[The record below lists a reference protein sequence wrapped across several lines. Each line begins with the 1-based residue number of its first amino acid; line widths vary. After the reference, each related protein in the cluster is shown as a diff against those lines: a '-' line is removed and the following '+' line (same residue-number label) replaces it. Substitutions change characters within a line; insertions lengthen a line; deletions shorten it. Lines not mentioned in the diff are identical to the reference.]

1 MFTGSRQEAG
11 SFSPVIT
18 HHCLLEMI
26 ERRIRE
32 KRIIRKEGEGG
43 WMNEETRK
51 GRKREKLEYPRGP
64 EKRAVSDDSES
75 QGVEEGGGAA
85 ASELLAIYG
94 SPF

>member
-1 MFTGSRQEAG
+1 MG
-11 SFSPVIT
+11 
-18 HHCLLEMI
+18 
-26 ERRIRE
+26 
-32 KRIIRKEGEGG
+32 EGEWVGG
-43 WMNEETRK
+43 WTSEGTRK
-51 GRKREKLEYPRGP
+51 GRKREKLKYPRGP